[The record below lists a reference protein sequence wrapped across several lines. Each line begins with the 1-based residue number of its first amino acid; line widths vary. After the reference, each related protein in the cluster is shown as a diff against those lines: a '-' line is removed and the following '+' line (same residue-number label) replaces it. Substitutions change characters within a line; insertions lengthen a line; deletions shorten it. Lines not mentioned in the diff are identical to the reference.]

1 MASLDLKMESKNYL
15 LLSWIFL
22 ASIALIFV
30 RYNSTLLLNSYKH
43 NYGNIE
49 SFMDNI
55 AKLVEQRISR
65 DIEISV
71 EQSNLKMHI
80 KNVCNNNQGYIW
92 KGTEQKKVFWNSGNS
107 NKKTLSVTEA

>member
-80 KNVCNNNQGYIW
+80 KNVCNNNQGYI
-92 KGTEQKKVFWNSGNS
+92 
-107 NKKTLSVTEA
+107 

>member
-30 RYNSTLLLNSYKH
+30 RYNSTLLLNSYKY
-43 NYGNIE
+43 NYGNGE
-49 SFMDNI
+49 SYMDNI
-55 AKLVEQRISR
+55 AMLVEQRISQ
-65 DIEISV
+65 DIEIVV

-80 KNVCNNNQGYIW
+80 KNVCSNNQGYIW
-92 KGTEQKKVFWNSGNS
+92 
-107 NKKTLSVTEA
+107 